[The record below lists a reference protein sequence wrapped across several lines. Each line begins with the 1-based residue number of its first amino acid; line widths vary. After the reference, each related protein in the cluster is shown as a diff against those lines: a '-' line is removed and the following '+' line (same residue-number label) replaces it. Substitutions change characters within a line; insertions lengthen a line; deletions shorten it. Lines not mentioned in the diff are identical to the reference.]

1 MNRQQPG
8 ESGWHR
14 GESAVLAAREL
25 TKVFPSPAGE
35 LTVLHDLQLEIR
47 RGEMVAVVGPS
58 GVGKSTLLYV
68 LAGLDRPSRGTVLF
82 QEKPLV
88 ELTPEQLAD
97 FRNRHIGFVWQ
108 MSNLLPDFTA
118 RENVM
123 MPLLVRGDGRP
134 AAARAA
140 DRWLA
145 EVGLAERAGHLA
157 GELSGGEQQRTALA
171 RALVT
176 GPEIL
181 FADEPTGNLDET
193 TSAQIFALLQRL
205 HRAHGLT
212 SLLATHNLNAA
223 GQCDR
228 VWRLHDGQL
237 VQAEKHQDSKQG
249 RRGVE
254 T

>member
-1 MNRQQPG
+1 MKSEG
-8 ESGWHR
+8 VALAVR
-14 GESAVLAAREL
+14 GL
-25 TKVFPSPAGE
+25 TKIFPSPAGE
-35 LTVLHDLQLEIR
+35 LTVLDNLQLQIP

-58 GVGKSTLLYV
+58 GVGKSTLLYL
-68 LAGLDRPSRGTVLF
+68 LAGLDQPSSGEVFF
-82 QEKPLV
+82 QERALA
-88 ELTPEQLAD
+88 ELSPEQLAD

-108 MSNLLPDFTA
+108 LSNLLADFTA

-123 MPLLVRGDGRP
+123 MPLLVRGEGRP

-140 DRWLA
+140 GEWLA
-145 EVGLAERAGHLA
+145 EVGLAERTEHLA

-176 GPEIL
+176 EPKVL

-193 TSAQIFALLQRL
+193 TSEQIFALLQRL
-205 HRAHGLT
+205 HRSHGLT
-212 SLLATHNLNAA
+212 SLIATHNLNVA

-228 VWRLHDGQL
+228 IWRLHGGQL
-237 VQAEKHQDSKQG
+237 IPGEQHQDSKQG
-249 RRGVE
+249 QRGVE